1 MKIIKYVRSN
11 KRLVIGL
18 LILVILINASGIM
31 ERLLGMKKKSEDEEG
46 TLLQLLLENTEKL
59 KEGAKGAKAK
69 PPSAEDMK
77 KLREKHIKEMEKM
90 VTQQE
95 KDAEKMAKRAKLY
108 GISKREKELTLKILD
123 TMINS
128 MEQQGGMLIF
138 RGKPNNKGEFSASF
152 SGYTPPLRAMMGSIM
167 NVQQQLKQLYGVKT
181 KNPPKNIP
189 DNEFAQFDMLFE
201 WAERMKKVRKMVAK
215 LDTID

>member
-1 MKIIKYVRSN
+1 MKLIKYMRSN

-59 KEGAKGAKAK
+59 KEGAKGNKK
-69 PPSAEDMK
+69 PPSEADMK
-77 KLREKHIKEMEKM
+77 KLREKHIKYMEKM
-90 VTQQE
+90 VKDQE
-95 KDAEKMAKRAKLY
+95 ESAEKMAKKAKLY

-123 TMINS
+123 GIIKML
-128 MEQQGGMLIF
+128 EQQGGMLIF
-138 RGKPNNKGEFSASF
+138 RGKPNNKGEYSSSF
-152 SGYTPPLRAMMGSIM
+152 SGYTPPLRVMMGALSNASLKM
-167 NVQQQLKQLYGVKT
+167 KQLYGVKT
-181 KNPPKNIP
+181 KNPPKKVP
-189 DNEFAQFDMLFE
+189 DNEYTQFDMFFE
-201 WAERMKKVRKMVAK
+201 WLERMKKVRKMVAK